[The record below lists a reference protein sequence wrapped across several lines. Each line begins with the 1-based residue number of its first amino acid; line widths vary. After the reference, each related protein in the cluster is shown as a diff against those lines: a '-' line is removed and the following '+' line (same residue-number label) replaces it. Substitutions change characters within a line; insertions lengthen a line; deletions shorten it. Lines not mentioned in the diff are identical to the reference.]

1 MTGKNV
7 GYIRVSTAEQ
17 NTARQ
22 LEGVALDKTFEDK
35 CSGKDANRP
44 ALQACLEFLREGD
57 TLHVHSIDRLAR
69 NLQDLL
75 SVIENL
81 NKHSISIVFHKEGLT
96 FTGGEDPFQR
106 LQLQIIGAVAQ
117 FERSMIKER
126 QREGIAIAKAAGKYT
141 GRKPSMTAAQIEEA
155 RWQQG
160 KARQKWPD
168 ILASAGQRFT
178 RPSGNSLNLKQGA
191 EHPLDK

>member
-22 LEGVALDKTFEDK
+22 PEGVALDKTFEDK

-155 RWQQG
+155 RQMVAAGQG
-160 KARQKWPD
+160 KAEVARHFGVSRTTLYKA
-168 ILASAGQRFT
+168 IG
-178 RPSGNSLNLKQGA
+178 K
-191 EHPLDK
+191 